1 MSESIFLNSI
11 PSSSQVEGEIIYHLN
26 DFNSQNKSIII
37 KKNHYFPSFFTTQNL
52 KQNVGKDKEIKSE
65 LNIFNT
71 IIPKQE
77 EETTSIIKE
86 QNANINSSLNLESN
100 QGNHNFN
107 IKFKINLLESKKD
120 CSNIIGDSSKNS
132 EFENHFYSK
141 NTNNIYNDQFFN
153 EMPIISKIFSEQI
166 KMPKNFINFNL
177 VFVNKVNRP
186 KICKNP
192 MFKTNFINQKM
203 ISFVNEK
210 SENALN
216 HYSKLNFNV
225 PENFL
230 INFNIK
236 GIYLENFPL
245 NQNDLIM
252 NQINLKDMQNYI
264 NNICNNFSKNH
275 LDFSNGEYIELKKAE
290 NDQPKNAEFL
300 QRKIKNSNI
309 LEEDEKT
316 NHSSEN
322 INPKSG
328 KRKPLKKIIKIII
341 KN

>member
-1 MSESIFLNSI
+1 M
-11 PSSSQVEGEIIYHLN
+11 
-26 DFNSQNKSIII
+26 
-37 KKNHYFPSFFTTQNL
+37 
-52 KQNVGKDKEIKSE
+52 
-65 LNIFNT
+65 
-71 IIPKQE
+71 
-77 EETTSIIKE
+77 
-86 QNANINSSLNLESN
+86 ESN
-100 QGNHNFN
+100 QVNNYFN

-132 EFENHFYSK
+132 EYENNFYSK
-141 NTNNIYNDQFFN
+141 NTNKKHNVQFLD

-177 VFVNKVNRP
+177 FFENNVNRP

-236 GIYLENFPL
+236 SIYLANFPL
-245 NQNDLIM
+245 NQNDLII

-264 NNICNNFSKNH
+264 NNILNNF
-275 LDFSNGEYIELKKAE
+275 
-290 NDQPKNAEFL
+290 
-300 QRKIKNSNI
+300 
-309 LEEDEKT
+309 
-316 NHSSEN
+316 
-322 INPKSG
+322 
-328 KRKPLKKIIKIII
+328 
-341 KN
+341 